1 MICRLSCMSDHKQTT
16 LIASLP
22 DTAHCVDSFSQ
33 SLSAAKEKYTRSLSS
48 SFVVQI
54 MRNARVKLEPLRR
67 KIKENRHIEK
77 HLAALFSSRIET
89 DMSFFSN
96 FASFLDDLATIFR
109 SNPATSHQIYH
120 SSYHCTC
127 MAHQS
132 IMLFSLFVSLPIFL
146 IRLRM

>member
-1 MICRLSCMSDHKQTT
+1 MLDHKQTT

-77 HLAALFSSRIET
+77 HLAALFSSR
-89 DMSFFSN
+89 
-96 FASFLDDLATIFR
+96 R
-109 SNPATSHQIYH
+109 
-120 SSYHCTC
+120 
-127 MAHQS
+127 
-132 IMLFSLFVSLPIFL
+132 
-146 IRLRM
+146 

>member
-1 MICRLSCMSDHKQTT
+1 MSVICRLSCMLDHKQTT

-67 KIKENRHIEK
+67 KIKENRHI
-77 HLAALFSSRIET
+77 ALKNIWPRV
-89 DMSFFSN
+89 N
-96 FASFLDDLATIFR
+96 FASFLGDLATIFR

-132 IMLFSLFVSLPIFL
+132 IMLFHLFPFFL